1 MAVKIFVWL
10 SGYAGSGKDAT
21 ASILC
26 EKYGFTRYAFADSL
40 KDYVAKLHNFDRK
53 LCDSQEGKKTV
64 LSNGKTVRQLLIS
77 ESAAKK
83 RDDKNYF
90 AREVAERIKEDKS
103 CKIVISD
110 WRFLEEINFLSDAFL
125 GWKHLT
131 IRVVRP
137 NIECI
142 EDESEHQLDNY
153 DFDNFIINDKSFN
166 YLDNDLKKIFFHK

>member
-1 MAVKIFVWL
+1 MSVKMFVWL

-26 EKYGFTRYAFADSL
+26 EKYGFTRYAFADAL

-64 LSNGKTVRQLLIS
+64 IFNGKTVRQLLIT
-77 ESAAKK
+77 ESSAKK
-83 RDDKNYF
+83 RNDKNYF
-90 AREVAERIKEDKS
+90 ALEVVERIKEDKF

-110 WRFLEEINFLSDAFL
+110 WRFLDEINFLRDAFL

-131 IRVVRP
+131 IRIVRS
-137 NIECI
+137 NIEFLD
-142 EDESEHQLDNY
+142 DESEHQLDNY
-153 DFDNFIINDKSFN
+153 EFDRFLINDKSIN
-166 YLDNDLKKIFFHK
+166 HLNGDLKEIFFA